1 MTVKNKELLE
11 QRDVKYQYVLRKN
24 KELTHDANEIQKRLK
39 EEKSKL
45 INNWSQ
51 IRNALE
57 NPCKQCG
64 VKLHQALN
72 IVDNYSPIQSLRSSI
87 ASQGS
92 IIVEHEEEK
101 KSSTK

>member
-1 MTVKNKELLE
+1 LTVKNKELLE

-24 KELTHDANEIQKRLK
+24 KELMHDANEIQKRLK

-57 NPCKQCG
+57 NPCK
-64 VKLHQALN
+64 HQALN